1 MCIFSVAL
9 RTCVGYNVCMG
20 SIIDEFELNK
30 ENFEQAIGA
39 GATKKQ
45 VEIIFRTN
53 TKGLDAWCGKEY
65 GVASFPTVY
74 EFIRNIAVNKYLDV
88 MKSWAVRGHSSAMG
102 IMTEFLLDSKKKD
115 NTVKIV
121 FGNDLKEEGEE
132 DKEDE

>member
-121 FGNDLKEEGEE
+121 FGNDLKEENEE